1 MVVYGRIGICRV
13 EAVGAPA
20 LSGAD
25 ESKDYYTLSL
35 VHRDGRVYV
44 PVDTR
49 VSMRPVMSREAALTL
64 IEQIPSIDESAFDAR
79 DMGALKQHYDS
90 LLVSHD
96 CADLVHVI
104 KSVYVKRRALVG
116 SGKSLG
122 QVEAQYMRQAEEM
135 LYDELS
141 VALDI
146 PRGEVQGYVEDA
158 VSALADSS
166 AC

>member
-1 MVVYGRIGICRV
+1 MIVYGRIGICRV

-25 ESKDYYTLSL
+25 ESKDYYPLSL

-49 VSMRPVMSREAALTL
+49 VSMRPVMSREAALAL
-64 IEQIPSIDESAFDAR
+64 IERIPSIDESAFDAR

-122 QVEAQYMRQAEEM
+122 QVEAQYVRQAEEM

-141 VALDI
+141 VALDV

-158 VSALADSS
+158 VNALIDSPT
-166 AC
+166 C